1 LNNFNTVAGALLF
14 RGMVGQGP
22 LQAAQCMLCN
32 LGRQETHTI
41 LPHEVM
47 LREEEAS
54 WLARVLHMLQCTQSP
69 VDFDMVSTQA
79 NGLKPLK
86 KCIQAV

>member
-1 LNNFNTVAGALLF
+1 MQKLSLEQEYEGTSCSLKY
-14 RGMVGQGP
+14 
-22 LQAAQCMLCN
+22 

-79 NGLKPLK
+79 NGLKPSVCTDNLS
-86 KCIQAV
+86 